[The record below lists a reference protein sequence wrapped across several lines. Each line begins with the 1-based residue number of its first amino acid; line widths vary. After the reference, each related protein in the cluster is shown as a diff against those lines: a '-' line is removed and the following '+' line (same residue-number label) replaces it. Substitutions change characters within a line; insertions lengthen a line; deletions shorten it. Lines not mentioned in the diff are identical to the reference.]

1 MLTSTRLALSSL
13 LSQSPSPQKHFRPK
27 DRICNGAGNFAH
39 NVMLS
44 FHSSESSVS
53 TSRGY
58 VFHHIGYF
66 LMSSQNLVR
75 QNLSKLHSAVQN
87 INLES
92 LLRIE
97 VVFFNGHTT
106 AGGLGP
112 GFAPRRCRRAGQQ
125 AAAATSKQA
134 PVALKAA
141 KAAAAPGSTP

>member
-1 MLTSTRLALSSL
+1 MLTSMGLALP
-13 LSQSPSPQKHFRPK
+13 LSQSPPPQKHVGPK
-27 DRICNGAGNFAH
+27 DKSCNGGGNFAH
-39 NVMLS
+39 IVLS
-44 FHSSESSVS
+44 FHSCESSVL
-53 TSRGY
+53 TLRGY

-125 AAAATSKQA
+125 AAAATGRQA
-134 PVALKAA
+134 PVALSSKRC
-141 KAAAAPGSTP
+141 SSSSIR